1 MAEIEGML
9 AGIES
14 PNKRAKM
21 DSGLSSTNFDES
33 KFARYYRTDAVS
45 SANLSQSTTV
55 VSNAAAYF
63 SFPYS
68 YTTANT
74 LPTYTASTQNE
85 NTPAYSYSSSYGYDY
100 TSINGLSS
108 DYPNGTGTAIQF
120 FLWVIVRWT
129 LHLQF
134 SCQIHSIC
142 ACEKMPDN
150 SCVYHWYFSSISQ
163 HPPPRS
169 PDNKLHGFWC
179 EIWSTGAYLVNSSY
193 NVVIDATCS
202 MSNLLNYSYC

>member
-45 SANLSQSTTV
+45 SANVSDSTTV
-55 VSNAAAYF
+55 VPNDAAAAYF
-63 SFPYS
+63 SFPYT

-74 LPTYTASTQNE
+74 LSTYTASTQNE
-85 NTPAYSYSSSYGYDY
+85 NTPAYTYNSSYGYDY

-108 DYPNGTGTAIQF
+108 EYPNGTGKAI
-120 FLWVIVRWT
+120 
-129 LHLQF
+129 
-134 SCQIHSIC
+134 
-142 ACEKMPDN
+142 
-150 SCVYHWYFSSISQ
+150 
-163 HPPPRS
+163 
-169 PDNKLHGFWC
+169 
-179 EIWSTGAYLVNSSY
+179 
-193 NVVIDATCS
+193 
-202 MSNLLNYSYC
+202 